1 MLISDICIDGKRSW
15 FGDFGPLEKY
25 GEASFQCCVMLI
37 DSKFGDL
44 EMLQKLIGMIYRIVR
59 FQRAVY
65 MLNGFLEL
73 YLR

>member
-1 MLISDICIDGKRSW
+1 MENDVSLVI
-15 FGDFGPLEKY
+15 
-25 GEASFQCCVMLI
+25 EASFQCCVMLI
-37 DSKFGDL
+37 DSKFGDF

-59 FQRAVY
+59 LQRAVY

>member
-1 MLISDICIDGKRSW
+1 MENDVSLVISVHWKNM
-15 FGDFGPLEKY
+15 EKY

-37 DSKFGDL
+37 DDSKFGDF

-59 FQRAVY
+59 LQRAVY